1 MLTQQTTTFR
11 VGDLDIDF
19 GAYRLYRNHELVR
32 LTRTEWSLLRELV
45 NHKNQVLSHNQ
56 LLHRVWGQEYN
67 DESDYVHTYVSRL
80 RRKLEYDT
88 TNPQYIITEPGIG
101 YRFQA
106 DDSRTIIM
114 PLAESSDGVRVINP
128 LPQRV
133 DDRFIGRERE
143 QQLLLDLLE
152 NRTRLISIYG
162 RAGIGKTALV
172 CKVLADLQ
180 TPNAKIP
187 TDGMVFL
194 SAASTGIGM
203 ARIFADF
210 GRLLGDD
217 KNELDS
223 GELAQ
228 RITALLERL
237 SRGDYILL
245 LDNLESVQNSA
256 TGELLDAD
264 LQLFFKMAV
273 EQSGALRIIITS
285 REPLFIPASTRTYE
299 RRLELNEGLSLED
312 SIALLRRCDVDG
324 TAGLRDASAEL
335 LGEIAAGTRGYPRA
349 LEAVVSLL
357 VGDPF
362 LTPENLVE
370 ATFPASDEISEV
382 LVAQALERLDDV
394 SQRVMQITAAF
405 RGDVALDDLERIA
418 TPYLPQE
425 SKLRN
430 ILQRLIQ
437 TYFLSYDSANKHIT
451 MHPLDRDYCYN
462 RIPAS
467 DGDFNLIALHQDIA
481 ALYKAEQKQVNED
494 IEPYL
499 NEFNHLVRAESYSEA
514 AELLLW
520 LDTTHLSQENF
531 HADAADMYSRV
542 VPHLP
547 QSALLRTCLLRH
559 GEAYRRIARLGDA
572 MHAFEAAYQQ
582 AQAAKHA
589 ADIALALNSMGWA
602 QYDLGHFE
610 LALEFWERALS
621 AFREL
626 DNTDGMTDA
635 LGGIGWVRYLMGEYD
650 AAISSFD
657 RAENL
662 SAQDGDEQ
670 ARALNLGDK
679 GVVYIAQER
688 FAEAIATLD
697 EALRISDVV
706 GAGREGSYKG
716 GYLATAYLLNNQL
729 ADADDIARLTLASGG
744 ALVNEPVLQTLHG
757 VILARMGQ
765 KEAAVTAFE
774 RAIALAD
781 KILGVTLGL
790 YRVRYA
796 RGLANAGLALL
807 QDVSAL
813 SNALLDYG
821 IAAAICREAG
831 VRHAQVQLLDAL
843 AAIDGEQLSPIR
855 EMLRR

>member
-1 MLTQQTTTFR
+1 MLTQQNTFR

-19 GAYRLYRNHELVR
+19 GAYRLYRNHELIR

-106 DDSRTIIM
+106 DDSRTIIAP
-114 PLAESSDGVRVINP
+114 PLSPTDDVRVINP

-152 NRTRLISIYG
+152 KRTRLISIYG

-180 TPNAKIP
+180 TPNARIP
-187 TDGMVFL
+187 IDGMVFL

-210 GRLLGDD
+210 ERLLGDD
-217 KNELDS
+217 KSELDS

-237 SRGDYILL
+237 SRGNYILL

-264 LQLFFKMAV
+264 LQLFFKMVV

-299 RRLELNEGLSLED
+299 RRLELNEGLSPED

-324 TAGLRDASAEL
+324 KAGLRDASAEL
-335 LGEIAAGTRGYPRA
+335 LGRIAEGTRGYPRA

-357 VGDPF
+357 VEDPF
-362 LTPENLVE
+362 LTPENLVDE
-370 ATFPASDEISEV
+370 TFPASDEISEV

-394 SQRVMQITAAF
+394 SQRVMQIMAAF
-405 RGDVALDDLERIA
+405 RTPIVMDELEHIA
-418 TPYLPQE
+418 TRYLPQGT
-425 SKLRN
+425 KLRH

-437 TYFLSYDSANKHIT
+437 THFLAYDSVNKHIT
-451 MHPLDRDYCYN
+451 IHPLDRDYCYS

-467 DGDFNLIALHQDIA
+467 GGDFNLIALHRDIA
-481 ALYKAEQKQVNED
+481 ALHKAEQSEVDED

-499 NEFNHLVRAESYSEA
+499 NEFNHLVRAESYTEA
-514 AELLLW
+514 ANLLLH
-520 LDTTHLSQENF
+520 LDRTHLSQENF

-547 QSALLRTCLLRH
+547 QSALLRTCLLRQ
-559 GEAYRRIARLGDA
+559 GEAYRRIARLGEA

-582 AQAAKHA
+582 AQAAKDA

-626 DNTDGMTDA
+626 NNTDGMTDA

-650 AAISSFD
+650 AAISNFD

-679 GVVYIAQER
+679 GVVYIAQGR
-688 FAEAIATLD
+688 YAEAIATLD
-697 EALRISDVV
+697 EALRITDTV

-729 ADADDIARLTLASGG
+729 AEADDIARLTLASGG

-765 KEAAVTAFE
+765 KQAAVTAFE
-774 RAIALAD
+774 RAIALSD

-807 QDVSAL
+807 QDASAL
-813 SNALLDYG
+813 TNALLDYG

-843 AAIDGEQLSPIR
+843 AAIDGERRSPIR
-855 EMLRR
+855 DMLR